1 MVCMLGT
8 RSDGR
13 DLKTHLNELVARKL
27 RRESRL
33 AYTTLPEHRQALEHP
48 TTRTLTTVVTSA
60 AHVRLSRLLEGK
72 TGRREADCRATG
84 RAWRRKARG
93 TREGER
99 LSRRRRLLFSQR
111 TTLEVLRWILR
122 SLVASLTDLDAVLRK
137 KLKVR
142 RCRSEEGG
150 SSAQKTI
157 KRRRRFHSL
166 VSRPPSPRPQKLPL
180 SEQDI

>member
-1 MVCMLGT
+1 MLCMLGT

-13 DLKTHLNELVARKL
+13 DLETYLNELVARKL

-33 AYTTLPEHRQALEHP
+33 AYTTLPKHRQALEHP
-48 TTRTLTTVVTSA
+48 TTRTLATVVTSA
-60 AHVRLSRLLEGK
+60 THARLSRLLEGK
-72 TGRREADCRATG
+72 IGRREADCRATG
-84 RAWRRKARG
+84 RAWRRKAGG

-122 SLVASLTDLDAVLRK
+122 SLKASLTHLDAVLRK
-137 KLKVR
+137 KLKGR

-166 VSRPPSPRPQKLPL
+166 VSRPPSPQPQKLPL